1 MVRIQIDSLLSI
13 IDTEGGIV
21 EVWELDSEDGL
32 ENEWVNVI
40 PIWKILSQQ
49 ELYTLLVVQKPIE
62 IKRNILETY
71 FKVIMI

>member
-13 IDTEGGIV
+13 IDTGGGIV

-49 ELYTLLVVQKPIE
+49 ELYNLLVVQKPVE